1 MTVKKAVGT
10 MSTDGWVFDVKQR
23 IDRLFA
29 YWLANQKS
37 QSYLC
42 HDSIAS
48 FQYDI
53 QQNADS
59 PDRLAQTAGRNL
71 QTYLEGHFDAVT
83 VVAVV
88 KYPNGERN
96 GSFFHLEFDIK
107 LKEADVG
114 YDTGRSLV
122 EINNGVFR
130 HITEGQ

>member
-1 MTVKKAVGT
+1 MTAQNVVGT
-10 MSTDGWVFDVKQR
+10 MSTDGWVIAVKQR

-59 PDRLAQTAGRNL
+59 PERLAQSAGNNL
-71 QTYLEGHFDAVT
+71 QTYLEGHFDAAT
-83 VVAVV
+83 VVATV
-88 KYPNGERN
+88 KYPAGERN

-107 LKEADVG
+107 LKEKDIGYDVG
-114 YDTGRSLV
+114 RCLV
-122 EINNGVFR
+122 EVNNGLFKQ
-130 HITEGQ
+130 ITEGQ